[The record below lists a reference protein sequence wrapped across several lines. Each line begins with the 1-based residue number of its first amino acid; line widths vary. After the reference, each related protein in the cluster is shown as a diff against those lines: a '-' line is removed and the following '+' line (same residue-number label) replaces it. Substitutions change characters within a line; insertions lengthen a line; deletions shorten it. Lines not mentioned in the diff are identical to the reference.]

1 VIRSIVNTLEVGY
14 DVHKISGIRFGF
26 GGFWKEGI
34 QNLPLS
40 RKSVSNILSKAGAF
54 TRPPLSST

>member
-1 VIRSIVNTLEVGY
+1 VNTLEVGY